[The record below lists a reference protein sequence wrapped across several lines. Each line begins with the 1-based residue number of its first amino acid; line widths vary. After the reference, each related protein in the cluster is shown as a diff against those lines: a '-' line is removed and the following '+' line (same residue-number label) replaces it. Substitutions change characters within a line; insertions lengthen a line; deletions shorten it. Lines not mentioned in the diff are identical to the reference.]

1 MGDCGTGRG
10 WKERRDIEQE
20 HGTQVGPSLLVLFY
34 PFLFLLSLMREI
46 LADHLPTPQTR
57 GFPQTVQQEERMEE
71 RRCTGEKSRFPK

>member
-20 HGTQVGPSLLVLFY
+20 HRTQVGPSLLVLFY
-34 PFLFLLSLMREI
+34 PFPFIFSLKREMFADRLS
-46 LADHLPTPQTR
+46 TPQAR
-57 GFPQTVQQEERMEE
+57 GFPQTVQQEERMGE